1 MQKMTRNFC
10 LISLLSVSCYGLLSP
25 QAAALNQ
32 DSERQITLQ
41 ETQKD
46 SQNNVAPQSASTPTA
61 ATSSSK
67 MTIYKVIGKDGVVTY
82 TDKPQRNAEPL
93 AFDGKTQNVVTAPK
107 VSPLPSPKPVAPKPN
122 YRVVIKSPAP
132 EATIRNNL
140 GEITISAAQPGAQKA
155 PIYRLIFDDAPLV
168 SNSSGVFKLS
178 GIHRGAHTY
187 KVELTNNTGKTLASS
202 PVQTL
207 YLHQA
212 SALINN

>member
-1 MQKMTRNFC
+1 MHYMTRHIC
-10 LISLLSVSCYGLLSP
+10 LISLLLSSGNGLLP
-25 QAAALNQ
+25 VQAEMLSQESTQQEAQ
-32 DSERQITLQ
+32 ESETG
-41 ETQKD
+41 
-46 SQNNVAPQSASTPTA
+46 QSSNANSAA
-61 ATSSSK
+61 ATSP
-67 MTIYKVIGKDGVVTY
+67 MTIYKVVGKDGSVTY
-82 TDKPQRNAEPL
+82 TDKPQQNAEPL
-93 AFDGKTQNVVTAPK
+93 AFDVKTQNVVTAAK
-107 VSPLPSPKPVAPKPN
+107 VTPPPPAKPAAPKPN

-140 GEITISAAQPGAQKA
+140 GEFTISAAQPGAPKA
-155 PIYRLIFDDAPLV
+155 PIYRLIFDDAPLA

-202 PVQTL
+202 PLQTL

>member
-1 MQKMTRNFC
+1 VHYMTRHIC
-10 LISLLSVSCYGLLSP
+10 LISLLLSSGNGLLP
-25 QAAALNQ
+25 VQAEML
-32 DSERQITLQ
+32 SQ
-41 ETQKD
+41 ESTQ
-46 SQNNVAPQSASTPTA
+46 QEAQENETGQSSNATSAA
-61 ATSSSK
+61 ATSP
-67 MTIYKVIGKDGVVTY
+67 MTIYKVVGKDGSVTY
-82 TDKPQRNAEPL
+82 TDKPQQNAEPL
-93 AFDGKTQNVVTAPK
+93 AFDVKTQNVVTAAK
-107 VSPLPSPKPVAPKPN
+107 VTPPPPAKPAAPKPN

-140 GEITISAAQPGAQKA
+140 GEFTISAAQPGAPKA
-155 PIYRLIFDDAPLV
+155 PIYRLIFDDAPLA

-202 PVQTL
+202 PLQTL

>member
-1 MQKMTRNFC
+1 MHYMTRHIC
-10 LISLLSVSCYGLLSP
+10 LISLLLSSGNGLLP
-25 QAAALNQ
+25 VQAEMLSQESTQQEAQ
-32 DSERQITLQ
+32 ESETG
-41 ETQKD
+41 
-46 SQNNVAPQSASTPTA
+46 QSSNATSAA
-61 ATSSSK
+61 ATSP
-67 MTIYKVIGKDGVVTY
+67 MTIYKVVGKDGSVTY
-82 TDKPQRNAEPL
+82 TDKPQLNAEPL
-93 AFDGKTQNVVTAPK
+93 SFDVKTQNVVTAAK
-107 VSPLPSPKPVAPKPN
+107 VTPPPPAKPAAPKPN

-140 GEITISAAQPGAQKA
+140 GEFTISAAQPGAPKA
-155 PIYRLIFDDAPLV
+155 PIYRLIFDDAPLA

-202 PVQTL
+202 PLQTL

>member
-1 MQKMTRNFC
+1 MTRHIC
-10 LISLLSVSCYGLLSP
+10 LISLLLSSGNGLLPVQAEMLS
-25 QAAALNQ
+25 QESTQQEAQESETEQSGNATSDAAA
-32 DSERQITLQ
+32 S
-41 ETQKD
+41 
-46 SQNNVAPQSASTPTA
+46 P
-61 ATSSSK
+61 
-67 MTIYKVIGKDGVVTY
+67 MTIYKVVGKDGSVTY
-82 TDKPQRNAEPL
+82 TDKPQQNAEPL
-93 AFDGKTQNVVTAPK
+93 AFDVKTQNVVTAAK
-107 VSPLPSPKPVAPKPN
+107 VTPPPPAKPAAPKPN

-140 GEITISAAQPGAQKA
+140 GEFTISAAQPGAPKA
-155 PIYRLIFDDAPLV
+155 PIYRLIFDDAPLA

-202 PVQTL
+202 PLQTL

>member
-1 MQKMTRNFC
+1 MTRHIC
-10 LISLLSVSCYGLLSP
+10 LISLLLSSGNGLLPVQAEMLS
-25 QAAALNQ
+25 QESTQQEAQESETEQSGNATSVAAA
-32 DSERQITLQ
+32 S
-41 ETQKD
+41 
-46 SQNNVAPQSASTPTA
+46 P
-61 ATSSSK
+61 
-67 MTIYKVIGKDGVVTY
+67 MTIYKVVGKDGSVTY
-82 TDKPQRNAEPL
+82 TDKPQQNAEPL
-93 AFDGKTQNVVTAPK
+93 AFDVKTQNVVTAAK
-107 VSPLPSPKPVAPKPN
+107 VTPPPPAKPAAPKPN

-140 GEITISAAQPGAQKA
+140 GEFTISAAQPGAPKA
-155 PIYRLIFDDAPLV
+155 PIYRLIFDDAPLA

-202 PVQTL
+202 PLQTL

>member
-1 MQKMTRNFC
+1 MTRHIC
-10 LISLLSVSCYGLLSP
+10 LLSLLLSSGNGLLP
-25 QAAALNQ
+25 VQAEML
-32 DSERQITLQ
+32 SQ
-41 ETQKD
+41 ESTQQEAQESKTE
-46 SQNNVAPQSASTPTA
+46 QSDNTTSAA
-61 ATSSSK
+61 ATSP
-67 MTIYKVIGKDGVVTY
+67 MTIYKVVGKDGSVTY
-82 TDKPQRNAEPL
+82 TDKPQQNAEPL
-93 AFDGKTQNVVTAPK
+93 AFDVKTQNVVTAAK
-107 VSPLPSPKPVAPKPN
+107 VTPPPPAKPAAPKPN

-140 GEITISAAQPGAQKA
+140 GEFTISAAQPGAPKA
-155 PIYRLIFDDAPLV
+155 PIYRLIFDDAPLA

-202 PVQTL
+202 PLQTL

>member
-1 MQKMTRNFC
+1 MHNMTRHIC
-10 LISLLSVSCYGLLSP
+10 LISLLLSSGNGLLPVQAEMLS
-25 QAAALNQ
+25 QESTQQEAQESETEQSGNATSDAAA
-32 DSERQITLQ
+32 S
-41 ETQKD
+41 
-46 SQNNVAPQSASTPTA
+46 P
-61 ATSSSK
+61 
-67 MTIYKVIGKDGVVTY
+67 MTIYKVVGKDGSVTY
-82 TDKPQRNAEPL
+82 TDKPQQNAEPL
-93 AFDGKTQNVVTAPK
+93 AFDVKTQNVVTAAK
-107 VSPLPSPKPVAPKPN
+107 VTPPPPAKPAAPKPN

-140 GEITISAAQPGAQKA
+140 GEFTISAAQPGAPKA
-155 PIYRLIFDDAPLV
+155 PIYRLIFDDAPLA

-202 PVQTL
+202 PLQTL

>member
-1 MQKMTRNFC
+1 MTRHIC
-10 LISLLSVSCYGLLSP
+10 LISLLLSSGNGLLP
-25 QAAALNQ
+25 VQAEMLSQESTQQEAQ
-32 DSERQITLQ
+32 ESETG
-41 ETQKD
+41 
-46 SQNNVAPQSASTPTA
+46 QSSNATSAA
-61 ATSSSK
+61 ATSP
-67 MTIYKVIGKDGVVTY
+67 MTIYKVVGKDGSVTY
-82 TDKPQRNAEPL
+82 TDKPQQNAEPL
-93 AFDGKTQNVVTAPK
+93 AFDVKTQNVVTAAK
-107 VSPLPSPKPVAPKPN
+107 VTPPPPAKPAAPKPN

-140 GEITISAAQPGAQKA
+140 GEFTISAAQPGAPKA
-155 PIYRLIFDDAPLV
+155 PIYRLIFDDAPLA

-202 PVQTL
+202 PLQTL

>member
-1 MQKMTRNFC
+1 MHYMTRHIC
-10 LISLLSVSCYGLLSP
+10 LISLLLSSGNGLLP
-25 QAAALNQ
+25 VQAEMLSQESTQQEAQ
-32 DSERQITLQ
+32 ESETG
-41 ETQKD
+41 
-46 SQNNVAPQSASTPTA
+46 QSSNATSAA
-61 ATSSSK
+61 ATSP
-67 MTIYKVIGKDGVVTY
+67 MTIYKVVGKDGSVTY
-82 TDKPQRNAEPL
+82 TDKPQQNAEPL
-93 AFDGKTQNVVTAPK
+93 AFDITTQNVVTAAK
-107 VSPLPSPKPVAPKPN
+107 VTSPPPAKPAAPKPN

-140 GEITISAAQPGAQKA
+140 GEFTISAAQPGAPKA
-155 PIYRLIFDDAPLV
+155 PIYRLIFEDATLA

-202 PVQTL
+202 PLQTL

>member
-1 MQKMTRNFC
+1 MHYMTRHIC
-10 LISLLSVSCYGLLSP
+10 LISLLLSSGNGLLP
-25 QAAALNQ
+25 VQAEMLSQ
-32 DSERQITLQ
+32 ESTQQEVQESET
-41 ETQKD
+41 E
-46 SQNNVAPQSASTPTA
+46 QSDNATSAA
-61 ATSSSK
+61 ATSP
-67 MTIYKVIGKDGVVTY
+67 MTIYKVVGKDGSVTY
-82 TDKPQRNAEPL
+82 TDKPQQNAEPL
-93 AFDGKTQNVVTAPK
+93 AFDVKTQNVVTAAK
-107 VSPLPSPKPVAPKPN
+107 VTPPPPAKPAAPKPN

-140 GEITISAAQPGAQKA
+140 GEFTISAAQPGAPKA
-155 PIYRLIFDDAPLV
+155 PIYRLIFDDAPLA

-202 PVQTL
+202 PLQTL

>member
-1 MQKMTRNFC
+1 MTRHIC
-10 LISLLSVSCYGLLSP
+10 LISLLLSSGNGLLP
-25 QAAALNQ
+25 VQAEMLSQESTQQEAQ
-32 DSERQITLQ
+32 ESETG
-41 ETQKD
+41 
-46 SQNNVAPQSASTPTA
+46 QSTNATSAA
-61 ATSSSK
+61 ATSP
-67 MTIYKVIGKDGVVTY
+67 MTIYKVVGKDGSVTY
-82 TDKPQRNAEPL
+82 TDKPQQNAEPL
-93 AFDGKTQNVVTAPK
+93 AFDVKTQNVVTAAK
-107 VSPLPSPKPVAPKPN
+107 VTPPPPAKPAAPKPN

-140 GEITISAAQPGAQKA
+140 GEFTISAAQPGAPKA
-155 PIYRLIFDDAPLV
+155 PIYRLIFDDAPLA

-202 PVQTL
+202 PLQTL

>member
-1 MQKMTRNFC
+1 MKRKHC
-10 LISLLSVSCYGLLSP
+10 LVSLLIGGTLGLGSLHAAVLSQDNERENVQQNAATQDAEVS
-25 QAAALNQ
+25 AAA
-32 DSERQITLQ
+32 
-41 ETQKD
+41 
-46 SQNNVAPQSASTPTA
+46 A
-61 ATSSSK
+61 SSSPT
-67 MTIYKVIGKDGVVTY
+67 TIYKVVGKDGTIIF
-82 TDKPQRNAEPL
+82 TDKPQENAEAL
-93 AFDGKTQNVVTAPK
+93 AFDEKTQNVVTAAK
-107 VSPLPSPKPVAPKPN
+107 VTPPPPTTLAPPKPN

-140 GEITISAAQPGAQKA
+140 GELTISAAQPGAPKA
-155 PIYRLIFDDAPLV
+155 PIYRLIFDDAPLA
-168 SNSSGVFKLS
+168 SNSSGVFRLS

>member
-1 MQKMTRNFC
+1 MHYMTRHIC
-10 LISLLSVSCYGLLSP
+10 LISLLLSSGNGLLP
-25 QAAALNQ
+25 VQAEMLSQESTQQEAQ
-32 DSERQITLQ
+32 ESET
-41 ETQKD
+41 E
-46 SQNNVAPQSASTPTA
+46 QSSNATSAA
-61 ATSSSK
+61 ATSP
-67 MTIYKVIGKDGVVTY
+67 MTIYKVVGKDGSVTY
-82 TDKPQRNAEPL
+82 TDKPQQNAEPL
-93 AFDGKTQNVVTAPK
+93 AFDVKTQNVVTAAK
-107 VSPLPSPKPVAPKPN
+107 VTPPPPAKPAAPKPN

-140 GEITISAAQPGAQKA
+140 GEFTISAAQPGAPKA
-155 PIYRLIFDDAPLV
+155 PIYRLIFDDAPLA

-202 PVQTL
+202 PLQTL

>member
-1 MQKMTRNFC
+1 MHNMTRHIC
-10 LISLLSVSCYGLLSP
+10 LISLLLSSGNGLLP
-25 QAAALNQ
+25 VQAEMLSQQSTQQEAQ
-32 DSERQITLQ
+32 ESET
-41 ETQKD
+41 E
-46 SQNNVAPQSASTPTA
+46 QSGNATSAA
-61 ATSSSK
+61 ATSP
-67 MTIYKVIGKDGVVTY
+67 MTIYKVVGKDGSVTY
-82 TDKPQRNAEPL
+82 TDKPQQNAEPL
-93 AFDGKTQNVVTAPK
+93 AFDVKTQNVVTAAK
-107 VSPLPSPKPVAPKPN
+107 VTPPPPAKPAAPKPN

-140 GEITISAAQPGAQKA
+140 GEFTISAAQPRAPKA
-155 PIYRLIFDDAPLV
+155 PIYRLIFDDAPLA

-202 PVQTL
+202 PLQTL

>member
-1 MQKMTRNFC
+1 MTRNIC
-10 LISLLSVSCYGLLSP
+10 LLSLLTLVSYGLLP
-25 QAAALNQ
+25 LQANALGQ
-32 DSERQITLQ
+32 DNEQQS
-41 ETQKD
+41 TQQD
-46 SQNNVAPQSASTPTA
+46 AQMNDEAEGLNAPVAG
-61 ATSSSK
+61 TSSST
-67 MTIYKVIGKDGVVTY
+67 TIYKVVGEDGSVTY
-82 TDKPQRNAEPL
+82 TDKPQKNAEPL
-93 AFDGKTQNVVTAPK
+93 AFDGKTQNVVTAAK
-107 VSPLPSPKPVAPKPN
+107 VPPPPPLKLDSPKPK

-140 GEITISAAQPGAQKA
+140 GEITISATQTGAPKA
-155 PIYRLIFDDAPLV
+155 PIYRLIFDDAPIA
-168 SNSSGVFKLS
+168 SNNSGVFKLS

>member
-1 MQKMTRNFC
+1 MTRHIC
-10 LISLLSVSCYGLLSP
+10 LISLLLSSGNGLLP
-25 QAAALNQ
+25 VQAEMLSQQSTQQEAQ
-32 DSERQITLQ
+32 ESET
-41 ETQKD
+41 E
-46 SQNNVAPQSASTPTA
+46 QSGNATSAA
-61 ATSSSK
+61 ATSP
-67 MTIYKVIGKDGVVTY
+67 MTIYKVVGKDGSVTY
-82 TDKPQRNAEPL
+82 TDKPQQNAEPL
-93 AFDGKTQNVVTAPK
+93 AFDVKTQNVVTAAK
-107 VSPLPSPKPVAPKPN
+107 VTPPPPAKPAAPKPN

-140 GEITISAAQPGAQKA
+140 GEFTISAAQPGAPKA
-155 PIYRLIFDDAPLV
+155 PIYRLIFDDAPLA

-202 PVQTL
+202 PLQTL

>member
-1 MQKMTRNFC
+1 MSGAFGLTP
-10 LISLLSVSCYGLLSP
+10 LHAALLS
-25 QAAALNQ
+25 Q
-32 DSERQITLQ
+32 DA
-41 ETQKD
+41 
-46 SQNNVAPQSASTPTA
+46 NASAA
-61 ATSSSK
+61 ATSSSP
-67 MTIYKVIGKDGVVTY
+67 MTIYKVVGKDGSVTY
-82 TDKPQRNAEPL
+82 TDKPQQNSEPL
-93 AFDGKTQNVVTAPK
+93 AFDVKTQNVVTAAK
-107 VSPLPSPKPVAPKPN
+107 VTPPTPSKPAAPKPN

-140 GEITISAAQPGAQKA
+140 GEFTISAAQPGAPKA

-202 PVQTL
+202 PLQTL

>member
-1 MQKMTRNFC
+1 MTRHIC
-10 LISLLSVSCYGLLSP
+10 LISLLLSSGNGFLP
-25 QAAALNQ
+25 VQAEMLSQESTQQEAQ
-32 DSERQITLQ
+32 ESET
-41 ETQKD
+41 E
-46 SQNNVAPQSASTPTA
+46 QSGNATSA
-61 ATSSSK
+61 ATASPT
-67 MTIYKVIGKDGVVTY
+67 TIYKVVGKDGSVTY
-82 TDKPQRNAEPL
+82 TDKPQQNAEPL
-93 AFDGKTQNVVTAPK
+93 AFDVKTQNVVTAAK
-107 VSPLPSPKPVAPKPN
+107 VTPPPPAKPAAPKPN

-140 GEITISAAQPGAQKA
+140 GEFTISAAQPGAPKA
-155 PIYRLIFDDAPLV
+155 PIYRLIFDDAPLA

-202 PVQTL
+202 PLQTL

>member
-1 MQKMTRNFC
+1 MHNMTRHIC
-10 LISLLSVSCYGLLSP
+10 LISLLLSSGNGLLP
-25 QAAALNQ
+25 VQAEMLSQ
-32 DSERQITLQ
+32 QSTQQ
-41 ETQKD
+41 EAQESVTE
-46 SQNNVAPQSASTPTA
+46 QSGNATSAA
-61 ATSSSK
+61 ATSP
-67 MTIYKVIGKDGVVTY
+67 MTIYKVVGKDGSVTY
-82 TDKPQRNAEPL
+82 TDKPQQNAEPL
-93 AFDGKTQNVVTAPK
+93 AFDVKTQNVVTAAK
-107 VSPLPSPKPVAPKPN
+107 VTPPPPAKPAAPKPN

-140 GEITISAAQPGAQKA
+140 GEFTISAAQPGAPKA
-155 PIYRLIFDDAPLV
+155 PIYRLIFDDAPLA

-202 PVQTL
+202 PLQTL

>member
-1 MQKMTRNFC
+1 MHNKTRHIC
-10 LISLLSVSCYGLLSP
+10 LISLLLGSGNDLLPVQAEMLSQESTQQEAQESETEQSGNAVASP
-25 QAAALNQ
+25 
-32 DSERQITLQ
+32 T
-41 ETQKD
+41 
-46 SQNNVAPQSASTPTA
+46 
-61 ATSSSK
+61 
-67 MTIYKVIGKDGVVTY
+67 TIYKVVGKDGSVTY
-82 TDKPQRNAEPL
+82 TDKPQQNAEPL
-93 AFDGKTQNVVTAPK
+93 AFDVKTQNVVTAAK
-107 VSPLPSPKPVAPKPN
+107 VTPPPPAKPAAPKPN

-140 GEITISAAQPGAQKA
+140 GEFTISAAQPGAPKA
-155 PIYRLIFDDAPLV
+155 PIYRLIFDDAPLA

-202 PVQTL
+202 PLQTL